1 MALIDVQIVF
11 ENDALF
17 ASFTD
22 GAGLELSPCSSTF
35 LFHHAKNSSSH
46 KVYGNN
52 VSTLKIRFYIISFVG
67 HQTVQQRSE
76 FVTSTYKPYLV
87 QALDFRNSYAE
98 QPFVCREALDDTNSK
113 VILLVTEL
121 FIDYSNLSLLAYF
134 CFRRLMTM

>member
-52 VSTLKIRFYIISFVG
+52 VSTLNIHFLHNFFCRPPNGS
-67 HQTVQQRSE
+67 
-76 FVTSTYKPYLV
+76 
-87 QALDFRNSYAE
+87 AE
-98 QPFVCREALDDTNSK
+98 K
-113 VILLVTEL
+113 
-121 FIDYSNLSLLAYF
+121 
-134 CFRRLMTM
+134 

>member
-1 MALIDVQIVF
+1 MEIIDVQIVF

-46 KVYGNN
+46 KAYGINGFN
-52 VSTLKIRFYIISFVG
+52 FKHSFFYIISFVG

-98 QPFVCREALDDTNSK
+98 QPFVCREALDHSNSK
-113 VILLVTEL
+113 VILSVTEL
-121 FIDYSNLSLLAYF
+121 FIDYQI
-134 CFRRLMTM
+134 